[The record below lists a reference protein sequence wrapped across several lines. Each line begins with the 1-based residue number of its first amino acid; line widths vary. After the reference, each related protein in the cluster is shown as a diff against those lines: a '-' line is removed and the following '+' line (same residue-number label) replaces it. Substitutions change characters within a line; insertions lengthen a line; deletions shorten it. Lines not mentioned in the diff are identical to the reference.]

1 MNFIK
6 EPLSKFIK
14 LETSSSIILFI
25 ATVAA
30 LILANSPLSDVYL
43 DFWNN
48 YITISLPGFELS
60 KPVLKW
66 INDGLMVIFFFLIG
80 LEIKR
85 EFILGELNNFK
96 KASLPIF
103 AAIGGMILPALL
115 FISLNYGKP
124 GSQGWGIPVAT
135 DIAFTLGI
143 LQLLGKRVPLSL
155 KVFLMAFAII
165 DDLGAV
171 LVIALFYSSN
181 LVWSYIGIGII
192 IVAFLIFLSLKGFYS
207 KYFFFIMGVIVW
219 VLFLK
224 SGIHT
229 TIAGVLMALTIPLQ
243 RKTNTKVFYD
253 KGKEALDIFIADC
266 NKNENETKILTTNQL
281 MAIDELEELA
291 EKTAPPLQ
299 YLEHS
304 LHGWVSY
311 LIMPLFAF
319 ANAGV
324 VFSFSG
330 ASNFHLSFN
339 IAIGMVVGKAFGIFL
354 FTFLSAK
361 FKISEIPKDVSLMML
376 AGISILG
383 GLGFTMSLFIN
394 SLAYTDQSFIDAA
407 KMGVL
412 IGSLVAG
419 VLGYLVLR
427 TSLKVVKENEMPI

>member
-6 EPLSKFIK
+6 NPLSNFIK

-30 LILANSPLSDVYL
+30 LILANSPLSDAYVN
-43 DFWNN
+43 FWNN
-48 YITISLPGFELS
+48 YITISFPGFELS

-85 EFILGELNNFK
+85 EFIVGELNSFK

-115 FISLNYGKP
+115 FTVLNFGKP
-124 GSQGWGIPVAT
+124 GSQGWGIPIAT

-181 LVWSYIGIGII
+181 LAWSYIGIGLI
-192 IVAFLIFLSLKGFYS
+192 IVAILIFLSSKGFYS
-207 KYFFFIMGVIVW
+207 KYFFFLMGVVVW

-229 TIAGVLMALTIPLQ
+229 TIAGALLALTIPLH
-243 RKTNTKVFYD
+243 RKTNTKSFYD
-253 KGKEALDIFIADC
+253 KGKEALDIFITDC
-266 NKNENETKILTTNQL
+266 NKNEYETKILTKNQL
-281 MAIDELEELA
+281 AAIDELEDLS

-330 ASNFHLSFN
+330 ESNFSLSSN
-339 IAIGMVVGKAFGIFL
+339 IAISMVLGKMVGIFL
-354 FTFLSAK
+354 FSYLSTK
-361 FKISEIPKDVSLMML
+361 LKISELPKDVSLIML

-394 SLAYTDQSFIDAA
+394 SLAYTDQTFIDAA

-419 VLGYLVLR
+419 VLGYVILR
-427 TSLKVVKENEMPI
+427 YSLKVVKENEMP